1 MADVMRLNVIQRDD
15 WPDVIKMQLHGEFRN
30 YVPERTC
37 KAELMPKNRELRM
50 APWLECSECGAELS
64 AYGTDKYCH
73 GCGARVV
80 SE

>member
-37 KAELMPKNRELRM
+37 RFMPAGGEDDKPRFEQMGN
-50 APWLECSECGAELS
+50 CSECFGMM
-64 AYGTDKYCH
+64 YGSDSYCPD
-73 GCGARVV
+73 CGARVV
-80 SE
+80 E